1 MVVIHIDGL
10 RKFSVRV
17 SGGLQPWRR
26 FSIVHTKLKFTIYL
40 PPFHTLA
47 SPRPSQTMRMASLQR
62 LLAWP
67 AVCRSF
73 LGEKE
78 EDSSLPI
85 GLWDQPGA
93 FSNGKG
99 YQWKPLG
106 GNTSAGSASSEF
118 PKAAVVSLIAATTGK
133 LSGREARLTK
143 EQRYAMRLLCT
154 NLAVFPSRP
163 KSRPR
168 RARRSSNRGAWPGP
182 PSSFEPSLVAAE
194 AEAAIREAETSLH
207 HHHTVIC
214 PAIPPGMARI
224 ELPARDSW
232 LMRSPAGGPAGT
244 TGGDGAAPAGSNPPG
259 DVSVI
264 RYPAWFADNMV
275 GSNHRGGDATL
286 LNPQPACGMGGLCWP
301 TLYDLTMVKRRQR
314 ERLRDCFRRFR
325 RGQKLDVRDPSGEW
339 MGAVVLWAPPV
350 CSRCI
355 PVPSATTQPAAVGAG
370 GVGGAGAP
378 AGPHGGLDVAN
389 SDSTTPE
396 WRRLL
401 QLALLADGGPMN
413 ANQGGGA
420 AATAAGAAGA
430 AGNGGVAAATIS
442 GRDDEEV
449 NRISAETV

>member
-1 MVVIHIDGL
+1 
-10 RKFSVRV
+10 
-17 SGGLQPWRR
+17 
-26 FSIVHTKLKFTIYL
+26 
-40 PPFHTLA
+40 
-47 SPRPSQTMRMASLQR
+47 MRMASLQR
-62 LLAWP
+62 LFAWP
-67 AVCRSF
+67 GVCRSF

-93 FSNGKG
+93 FSTGKG
-99 YQWKPLG
+99 CQWKSLG
-106 GNTSAGSASSEF
+106 GNTSARS
-118 PKAAVVSLIAATTGK
+118 AAVAPLIDAPTGK

-168 RARRSSNRGAWPGP
+168 RARRSSNRGVWPGP
-182 PSSFEPSLVAAE
+182 PPPSSYEPSLVAAE
-194 AEAAIREAETSLH
+194 AEAAIHEAETSLH

-214 PAIPPGMARI
+214 PAIPHGMARI

-232 LMRSPAGGPAGT
+232 LMRSPAGGSAGT
-244 TGGDGAAPAGSNPPG
+244 VGGGGGAVPAGSN
-259 DVSVI
+259 VSLI
-264 RYPAWFADNMV
+264 RYPAWFAENIV
-275 GSNHRGGDATL
+275 ESSHRGGDATL

-314 ERLRDCFRRFR
+314 ERMRDCFRRFR

-355 PVPSATTQPAAVGAG
+355 PVPAAATQPAAVGAG

-378 AGPHGGLDVAN
+378 GGPHGGLDFSS

-401 QLALLADGGPMN
+401 QLALLADGGPIN

-420 AATAAGAAGA
+420 AAAAAAGA
-430 AGNGGVAAATIS
+430 AGNGAVVAAAIS

-449 NRISAETV
+449 SIVSPCYAC